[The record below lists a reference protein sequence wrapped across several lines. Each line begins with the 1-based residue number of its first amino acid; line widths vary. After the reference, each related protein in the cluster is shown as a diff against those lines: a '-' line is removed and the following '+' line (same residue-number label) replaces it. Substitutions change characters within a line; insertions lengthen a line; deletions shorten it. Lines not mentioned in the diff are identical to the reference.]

1 LHKNLFY
8 KILIYKTDSF
18 KYLFVIEFN
27 CIYDWS
33 ESLSDL
39 INIYKKLIIFT
50 LALACVG
57 FTVPSFAVD
66 EEMSELEIM
75 ESELEEPTTEVNHS
89 YINDIEILGANIIK
103 PDFILSKLQLQR
115 GDLYD
120 KDKMQQDLKTIY
132 KMGYFTERMKAV
144 PVKNENGTISLK
156 IILEENVPVTDFTI
170 EGNTVVSTGELM
182 KHLLPL
188 KGKPQNISNINSAM
202 EKINECYMEKGYIL
216 SKVDSVYDDPDGVL
230 NLSISEGKINK
241 IVITGNEKTKEYIIE
256 RNIMTEPG
264 SVYNENIV
272 KQDLVRLYSTQAF
285 KDVNRTIEVSED
297 DPDKYDLTIEL
308 KEQRTASVS
317 IGGGVDSAT
326 GVFGSVGISDNNFR
340 GKNQRV
346 SLSGMV
352 GSGILMSDASI
363 KDHMNYQGEISF
375 FEPHFLNSDNS
386 LMSKIYYRDLG
397 SYHIPLALERR
408 IGVEATIAH
417 RLVNNPRMSST
428 LTAGIEHIHLSEG
441 DSAGIKHMYAMRG
454 LNIAERARELEG
466 GLFFKLAPGLSY
478 DSRDTN
484 MNPRHGVLASVRYEE
499 AFGLEE
505 FGKTNGRLI
514 GMVKK
519 YLPIAKKSSLTFTG
533 RGGIKVHGDEM
544 PEIMA
549 FRLGGPYTVRGYKVN
564 GVGTGT
570 SFIMGSAE
578 LATPIPFSDRLKTNF
593 LQNLR
598 LTFWVDAGQ
607 VFNPTVASVLYDR
620 PIHAITAGVGL
631 KVTIP
636 GVGPLS
642 IDYGFPLTNPGSYGS
657 KHGYFTFGAGDMMY

>member
-1 LHKNLFY
+1 M
-8 KILIYKTDSF
+8 SG
-18 KYLFVIEFN
+18 
-27 CIYDWS
+27 
-33 ESLSDL
+33 L
-39 INIYKKLIIFT
+39 INIYKKLIIFA
-50 LALACVG
+50 LALSCIVFMA
-57 FTVPSFAVD
+57 PSFAVD
-66 EEMSELEIM
+66 EISEQEVM
-75 ESELEEPTTEVNHS
+75 ESELEDETTDSQNS

-103 PDFILSKLQLQR
+103 PDYILSKLQLQR

-120 KDKMQQDLKTIY
+120 KAKMQQDLKTIY
-132 KMGYFTERMKAV
+132 KMGYFTERMKAI

-156 IILEENVPVTDFTI
+156 IIVEENIPITDFTI
-170 EGNTVVSTGELM
+170 EGNTVVSNEELM
-182 KHLLPL
+182 TFLIPL
-188 KGKPQNISNINSAM
+188 KGKPQNIANINAAM
-202 EKINECYMEKGYIL
+202 DKINECYLSKGYIL

-230 NLSISEGKINK
+230 NLSVTEGKINK
-241 IVITGNEKTKEYIIE
+241 IIINGNEKTKEYVIE
-256 RNIMTEPG
+256 RNIMSESG
-264 SVYNENIV
+264 MVYNENIV

-285 KDVNRTIEVSED
+285 KDVNRTIEASED

-308 KEQRTASVS
+308 KEQRTASLS
-317 IGGGVDSAT
+317 IGGGLDSAT
-326 GVFGSVGISDNNFR
+326 GAFGSVGISDNNFR
-340 GKNQRV
+340 GKNQRI
-346 SLSGMV
+346 SLSGLV

-363 KDHMNYQGEISF
+363 KTHMNYQAELSF

-397 SYHIPLALERR
+397 SYQIPLALERR

-417 RLVNNPRMSST
+417 RIANNPRLST
-428 LTAGIEHIHLSEG
+428 TFTAGVEHIHLSEG
-441 DSAGIKHMYAMRG
+441 DSKNMVSLYNSKG
-454 LNIAERARELEG
+454 LNIADRARELEG
-466 GLFFKLAPGLSY
+466 GLFLKLAPGLAY
-478 DSRDTN
+478 DSRDTM

-499 AFGLEE
+499 AFGLDS

-514 GMVKK
+514 GMAKRYIPV
-519 YLPIAKKSSLTFTG
+519 AKKSSLTFTG
-533 RGGIKVHGDEM
+533 RGGIKIHGDDM

-578 LATPIPFSDRLKTNF
+578 LATPIPFSDRFKVNF

-607 VFNPTVASVLYDR
+607 VFNPTIASTLYDR
-620 PIHAITAGVGL
+620 PLHAITAGVGL

-642 IDYGFPLTNPGSYGS
+642 VDYGIPLTNPGHYGS

>member
-1 LHKNLFY
+1 M
-8 KILIYKTDSF
+8 II
-18 KYLFVIEFN
+18 FN

-33 ESLSDL
+33 ESLSGL
-39 INIYKKLIIFT
+39 INIYKKLILFT
-50 LALACVG
+50 LALICIVFCV
-57 FTVPSFAVD
+57 PAFAVD
-66 EEMSELEIM
+66 EDMSELEVM
-75 ESELEEPTTEVNHS
+75 ESELEAPVEEVGHS

-103 PDFILSKLQLQR
+103 PEFILSKLQLQR

-120 KDKMQQDLKTIY
+120 KDRMQQDLKTIY
-132 KMGYFTERMKAV
+132 KLGYFTERMKAV
-144 PVKNENGTISLK
+144 PIKNENGTISLK
-156 IILEENVPVTDFTI
+156 IILEENIPVTDFTI
-170 EGNTVVSTGELM
+170 EGNTVVSMGELM
-182 KHLLPL
+182 KYLIPL
-188 KGKPQNISNINSAM
+188 KGKPQNISDINSAM

-230 NLSISEGKINK
+230 NLNITEGKINK
-241 IVITGNEKTKEYIIE
+241 IVISGNEKTKEYIIE
-256 RNIMTEPG
+256 RNIMSEPG

-272 KQDLVRLYSTQAF
+272 KQDMVRLYSTQAF
-285 KDVNRTIEVSED
+285 KDVNRTIEVSEEN
-297 DPDKYDLTIEL
+297 PDMYDLTIEL

-317 IGGGVDSAT
+317 VGGGIDSAT
-326 GVFGSVGISDNNFR
+326 GAFGSVGISDNNFR
-340 GKNQRV
+340 GRNQRV
-346 SLSGMV
+346 SLSGIV

-363 KDHMNYQGEISF
+363 KSHMNYQAEISF

-397 SYHIPLALERR
+397 SYQIPLALERR
-408 IGVEATIAH
+408 IGIEATVAH
-417 RLVNNPRMSST
+417 KLINNPRMSST
-428 LTAGIEHIHLSEG
+428 LTTGIEHIHLSEG
-441 DSAGIKHMYAMRG
+441 DSVGIKSLYERRG
-454 LNIAERARELEG
+454 LNIADRARELEG
-466 GLFFKLAPGLSY
+466 GLFFKLAPGLAY
-478 DSRDTN
+478 DSRDT
-484 MNPRHGVLASVRYEE
+484 MINPRHGVLASVRYEE
-499 AFGLEE
+499 AFGLDE

-514 GMVKK
+514 GVAKR
-519 YLPIAKKSSLTFTG
+519 YVPIAKKSSLTFTG
-533 RGGIKVHGDEM
+533 RGGIKVHGDNM

-570 SFIMGSAE
+570 SFLMGSAE
-578 LATPIPFSDRLKTNF
+578 LATPIPFSDRLKVNF

-620 PIHAITAGVGL
+620 PLHAITAGVGL

-657 KHGYFTFGAGDMMY
+657 KNGYFTFGAGDMMY